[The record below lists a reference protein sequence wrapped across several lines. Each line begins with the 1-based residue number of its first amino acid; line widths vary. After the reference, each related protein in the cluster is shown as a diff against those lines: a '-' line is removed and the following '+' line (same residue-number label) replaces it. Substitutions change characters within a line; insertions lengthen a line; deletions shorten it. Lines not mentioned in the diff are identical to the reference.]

1 MVFNIDDLVLELNGH
16 IVEGGFSEDAD
27 AIMFEPIELVGDP
40 RVGADGSV
48 AFFASGNK
56 GGTFTLKL
64 LPNSPSIPFF
74 IQQANVVRDGGSVT
88 WQGSLRDV
96 RRGISVQFRIGA
108 LMSFMPFPSSGKA
121 SASNYEFPFYFGEI
135 IPSYEAATA
144 AAFVTQ

>member
-16 IVEGGFSEDAD
+16 VVEGGFSDDAD

-96 RRGISVQFRIGA
+96 RRGISVQFRNWCADVLHAVPEYRQGLGQQLRISVLFRGDH
-108 LMSFMPFPSSGKA
+108 PFL
-121 SASNYEFPFYFGEI
+121 
-135 IPSYEAATA
+135 
-144 AAFVTQ
+144 